1 MSLYLA
7 VLTVSASTIVL
18 NWTIELDLIFKGQMT
33 KLPHQITIPLGDIT
47 TGAAYS
53 ATIVGGNG
61 YCVGRER
68 VTVCTL
74 TLRALLTRVRVVND

>member
-7 VLTVSASTIVL
+7 VLTVSASTIVW
-18 NWTIELDLIFKGQMT
+18 NWTIELDLILGQMT

-74 TLRALLTRVRVVND
+74 TLRALLTRV